1 MTRKGAHM
9 AGSGRAAA
17 AMRRLCALALLA
29 PALWT
34 AQAQE
39 SPRLSLFV
47 GLDVSGSFMKSGYY
61 DDAINFLARYLYA
74 HLNGIGGLE
83 VPNVLFVGSIGGVT
97 PDQAR
102 TLYPIETFQHRS
114 VAEIDAKLRE
124 LFPKGR
130 ETPITDFN
138 AFVEQVALTVKNRKL
153 VLRPISVVLIS
164 DGVPDVP
171 GEGGTEY
178 KSIHLRPLET
188 LSRNITVRL
197 LYTSPEVGKEWQ
209 TEVPRSR
216 VKVWT
221 QDAAVMVSWKDPRIC
236 KPDVPVEDQPSFIAW
251 VKDNVDYGVSARRVD

>member
-1 MTRKGAHM
+1 MTT
-9 AGSGRAAA
+9 SGRAARSI
-17 AMRRLCALALLA
+17 RRLWALALLV
-29 PALWT
+29 PALS
-34 AQAQE
+34 AVHAQE

-47 GLDVSGSFMKSGYY
+47 GVDVSGSFMKSGYY
-61 DDAINFLARYLYA
+61 DDAMNFLARYLYA
-74 HLNGIGGLE
+74 HLNGVGGLE

-114 VAEIDAKLRE
+114 VAEIDAKLHE

-138 AFVEQVALTVKNRKL
+138 AFVEQVALTVKNRRL
-153 VLRPISVVLIS
+153 VLRPISIVLLS

-171 GEGGTEY
+171 GGGGNEY
-178 KSIHLRPLET
+178 KSIHLKPLET

-197 LYTSPEVGKEWQ
+197 LYTSPEVGKDWQ

-236 KPDVPVEDQPSFIAW
+236 KPDEPVEQQPSFIAW

>member
-1 MTRKGAHM
+1 M
-9 AGSGRAAA
+9 AISGYAVRAI
-17 AMRRLCALALLA
+17 RRFGALALLVPVLSA
-29 PALWT
+29 AH
-34 AQAQE
+34 AQE
-39 SPRLSLFV
+39 VPRLSLFV
-47 GLDVSGSFMKSGYY
+47 GVDVSGSFMRSGYY
-61 DDAINFLARYLYA
+61 DDAMNFLARYLYA
-74 HLNGIGGLE
+74 HLNGVGGLE

-114 VAEIDAKLRE
+114 VGEIEAKLLE
-124 LFPKGR
+124 LFPRGR

-138 AFVEQVALTVKNRKL
+138 AFVEQVAMTVKNRRL
-153 VLRPISVVLIS
+153 VLRPISIVLLS

-171 GEGGTEY
+171 GGGGSSY
-178 KSIHLRPLET
+178 KMIHLKPLET

-197 LYTSPEVGKEWQ
+197 LYTSPEVGKDWQ

-221 QDAAVMVSWKDPRIC
+221 QDASVMVSWKDPRIC
-236 KPDVPVEDQPSFIAW
+236 KPDVPVEQQPSFIAW